1 MQSLDF
7 ESSGSGEIPE
17 CELSAY
23 GCCSDGVTRARRP
36 NGGGCPDKA
45 EKVRGVGAELPAEM
59 PTPAKPPSTK
69 QHFTVSRTQ
78 STSAKP
84 PSTKHHFTI
93 SRTQST
99 STKLPSTKHHFT
111 ISRTQSTKDHIVTS
125 THTDSPTTTASIVKF
140 PTPAV
145 ATARLPTTTTT
156 AYLPTTTT
164 QTSTEYPTPVPRFHT
179 SPLSETVTTTTAA
192 DDLTARVR
200 HVHPSVVS
208 CLSSA
213 YGCCLDGKTAA
224 AGPNLQGCPWDE
236 DRYLNTCEDTPY
248 GCCADGITAASGP
261 NNAHCP
267 HLLQRAGQSF
277 RGKLF
282 CTRINLTVFVILGL
296 FIGFSSPTNIARFS
310 FLMMVKLYIFL
321 SFVIALAVGNQR

>member
-7 ESSGSGEIPE
+7 ESSGSGEVPE

-45 EKVRGVGAELPAEM
+45 ENVRGVGAELRAET

-69 QHFTVSRTQ
+69 QHFTISKTQ

-84 PSTKHHFTI
+84 SSAKHHFTI

-99 STKLPSTKHHFT
+99 FVKPPSTKQPF
-111 ISRTQSTKDHIVTS
+111 IVSRSQSTKDKIMTS

-145 ATARLPTTTTT
+145 ITSHLPTTTTAT
-156 AYLPTTTT
+156 YLPTTT

-179 SPLSETVTTTTAA
+179 SALSETVTTTTAA
-192 DDLTARVR
+192 EDLTARVR
-200 HVHPSVVS
+200 HAQPSVSS

-213 YGCCLDGKTAA
+213 YGCCLDGKMPA
-224 AGPNLQGCPWDE
+224 AGSNLRGCPWDE

-248 GCCADGITAASGP
+248 GCCEDGVTAASGP

-282 CTRINLTVFVILGL
+282 CTGIKLTVFVISEL

-310 FLMMVKLYIFL
+310 LLTMVKGYIFVEYCNCI
-321 SFVIALAVGNQR
+321 SSR